1 MSVCVCVFGRE
12 SVCAIVDP
20 VLPSLSPPPAQR
32 SVGYHFFPDNVLST
46 RCLFSRNAR
55 QKPQAPPPIIPLYP
69 TRPLPSASA
78 LDPSP
83 TPC

>member
-1 MSVCVCVFGRE
+1 MCVFGRE

-32 SVGYHFFPDNVLST
+32 SVGYHFSPDNVLST

-55 QKPQAPPPIIPLYP
+55 QKPETPPPIIPLYP
-69 TRPLPSASA
+69 TQPLLSAPA